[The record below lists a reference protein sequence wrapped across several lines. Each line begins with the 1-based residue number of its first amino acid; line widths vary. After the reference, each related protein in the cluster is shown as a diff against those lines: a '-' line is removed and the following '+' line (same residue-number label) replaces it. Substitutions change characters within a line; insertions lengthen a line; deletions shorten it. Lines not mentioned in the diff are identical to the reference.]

1 MVKMRSTGFLE
12 GLFVETLLKWEFPVV
27 PFDVYGL
34 FLVAQ
39 KGIYFIKA
47 RKVTGQ
53 TDFQQS

>member
-1 MVKMRSTGFLE
+1 MRGTGYLE
-12 GLFVETLLKWEFPVV
+12 GLFVETILKLEFPVV

-39 KGIYFIKA
+39 EGSYFIKA